1 MKKNSLKTKK
11 IGIVGVG
18 MVGGALKRYFEK
30 KGIKPFLYDKNKKLG
45 SPDEV
50 NLADIIFICV
60 PTPFDKK
67 KGFDLSYVKEAIS
80 NIKGKK
86 IIVIK
91 STVIPGTT
99 EKLQKEFP
107 QHTFLFNPEFLR
119 EKDPWKTFIKG
130 DLQIVGYT
138 KKSKNL
144 SEKILELLPQGKNFT
159 GIMPAVAAE
168 LIKQAVNSFLAIKVI
183 FANQIYE
190 LARKIKVDYNLVRQ
204 GLENES
210 RLGKTHFDVFYENY
224 QGFGGKCLPK
234 DISALI
240 FFYKKLK
247 LKPDLFTTVWKIN
260 FQYLKKQ
267 KLLKR
272 FYQDWLKNKS

>member
-1 MKKNSLKTKK
+1 MKKTSFKSKK

-30 KGIKPFLYDKNKKLG
+30 KGIKPFLFDKNKKLG
-45 SPDEV
+45 SPEEV

-67 KGFDLSYVKEAIS
+67 KGFDLSYVKEAIL

-99 EKLQKEFP
+99 ENLQKKFP

-119 EKDPWKTFIKG
+119 EKDPWGTFVNG

-144 SEKILELLPQGKNFT
+144 AEQILQLLPKGKNFT

-168 LIKQAVNSFLAIKVI
+168 IIKQAVNSFLAMKVV

-190 LARKIKVDYNLVRQ
+190 LTKTMKLDYNFVKM

-210 RLGKTHFDVFYENY
+210 RLGKSHFDVFYENY

-240 FFYKKLK
+240 VFYKKLK
-247 LKPDLFTTVWKIN
+247 LKPDLFETVWKIN

-272 FYQDWLKNKS
+272 LYKDWLKNKS

>member
-45 SPDEV
+45 SLNEV

-107 QHTFLFNPEFLR
+107 QHTFLFNPEFLK

-144 SEKILELLPQGKNFT
+144 SKKILELLPQGKNFT

-168 LIKQAVNSFLAIKVI
+168 IIKQAVNSFLAIKVI

-272 FYQDWLKNKS
+272 LYQDWLKNKS

>member
-144 SEKILELLPQGKNFT
+144 SKKILELLPQGKNFT

-204 GLENES
+204 SLENES
-210 RLGKTHFDVFYENY
+210 RLGKTHFDVFYGNY

-272 FYQDWLKNKS
+272 LYQDWLKNKS